1 MNVFCVVLTVY
12 LIVYLILILSIKSVH
27 SHFGVHLMC
36 LYLLFYDLDRTIVF
50 NSIRSV
56 DLQSIQFLNV
66 RRARARAMHSPE
78 QIN

>member
-1 MNVFCVVLTVY
+1 
-12 LIVYLILILSIKSVH
+12 
-27 SHFGVHLMC
+27 MC

-50 NSIRSV
+50 NSIQSV

-78 QIN
+78 QINRDKMMYIFDT